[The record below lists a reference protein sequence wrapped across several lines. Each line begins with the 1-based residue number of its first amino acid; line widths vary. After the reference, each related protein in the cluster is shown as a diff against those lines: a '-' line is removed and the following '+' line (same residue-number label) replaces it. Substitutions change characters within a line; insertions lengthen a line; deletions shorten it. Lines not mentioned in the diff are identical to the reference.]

1 MQKVIVRREVPANV
15 ALIEGLHPVLQRIYA
30 TRGVQSSDE
39 LQRGANALARPTA
52 MKDISA
58 AVELLYQALV
68 AQQHVVIVG
77 DYDADGAT
85 STALMM
91 LALRSFGF
99 KQLTFLVPNRFD
111 FGYGLSPEMAN
122 VVIEHKADLLVTVD
136 NGISCIAGVE
146 RAKAAGIKVLITDH
160 HLPGEQLPNADA
172 IVNPNQNDCGFPS
185 TNLAGVGVAFYLMSA
200 LRTHLIQNN
209 WFAQQGIAEP
219 KTADLLDLVALG
231 TVADVVPLDANN
243 RILVHQG
250 LQRIRSGHCR
260 PGIQA
265 LIEVANRE
273 QRRLAASDM
282 AFALGPRLNAAGR
295 LDDMTLG
302 ISCLLCDDIY
312 QARIIAS
319 QLDEINIER
328 REIEASMQTE
338 AERIVRELQLQD
350 DIPDAFCLYQ
360 DDWHP
365 GVVGIVAGRI
375 KDKYHRPVIAFAQHD
390 EEEVKGSA
398 RTIPGLHIRDIL
410 EEIATQNPGLIVKFG
425 GHAMAAGLSV
435 RLDKLPEFRQK
446 FDALVRAKITDEQRT
461 MKLLSDGEL
470 ASDLFTVEFAE
481 YLKDSGPWG
490 QAFPEPVFDGYFTIA
505 EQRIVGKKHLKLVL
519 QHPNSGLLIDAIHFN
534 VDLNCW
540 PDATVRHVHAA
551 YQLDVN
557 TFRNQT
563 NIQLM
568 IQSLKSERSQ

>member
-1 MQKVIVRREVPANV
+1 MQKLIVRREVPSDAV
-15 ALIEGLHPVLQRIYA
+15 LVEALHPVLQRIYA
-30 TRGVQSSDE
+30 TRGVQSADE
-39 LQRGANALARPTA
+39 LQRNTGALARPTQ
-52 MKDISA
+52 MKDIPV
-58 AVELLYQALV
+58 AVQLLYDALI

-146 RAKAAGIKVLITDH
+146 CAKAAGIKVLITDH
-160 HLPGEQLPNADA
+160 HLPGEVLPNADA
-172 IVNPNQNDCGFPS
+172 IVNPNQKDCQFAS

-200 LRTHLIQNN
+200 LQTFLIKKEWFVQQNVP
-209 WFAQQGIAEP
+209 AP

-231 TVADVVPLDANN
+231 TVADVVPLDTNN
-243 RILVHQG
+243 RILVYQG
-250 LQRIRSGHCR
+250 LQRIRSGCCR

-265 LIEVANRE
+265 LIEVAKRE
-273 QRRLAASDM
+273 QHSLAASDL

-302 ISCLLCDDIY
+302 ISCLLSDDIY
-312 QARIIAS
+312 NARIIAS
-319 QLDEINIER
+319 QLDEINLER
-328 REIEASMQTE
+328 REIEASMQQE
-338 AERIVRELQLQD
+338 AESIMRTLQLQE

-390 EEEVKGSA
+390 EKEIKGSA

-410 EEIATQNPGLIVKFG
+410 EEISTKHPDLIIKFG
-425 GHAMAAGLSV
+425 GHAMAAGLSIHIE
-435 RLDKLPEFRQK
+435 KLPEFRQV
-446 FDALVRAKITDEQRT
+446 FDALVQAKITDEQRT
-461 MKLLSDGEL
+461 MKLLTDGEL
-470 ASDLFTVEFAE
+470 EPALFSVEFAE
-481 YLKDSGPWG
+481 FLKDSGPWG

-505 EQRIVGKKHLKLVL
+505 QQRIVGKKHLKLVL
-519 QHPNSGLLIDAIHFN
+519 QHPESGLLIDAIYFN
-534 VDLNCW
+534 IDVNIW

-557 TFRNQT
+557 TFRDQT
-563 NIQLM
+563 NLQLM
-568 IQSLKSERSQ
+568 IQTLQPK

>member
-1 MQKVIVRREVPANV
+1 MQKVIVRRELPIDAH
-15 ALIEGLHPVLQRIYA
+15 LIPDLHPVLQRIYA
-30 TRGVQSSDE
+30 TRGVASATE
-39 LQRGANALARPTA
+39 LRREASALARPTE
-52 MKDISA
+52 MKDINT
-58 AVELLYQALV
+58 AVELLYQALIQ
-68 AQQHVVIVG
+68 QQHVVIVG

-91 LALRSFGF
+91 LALRSLGF

-122 VVIEHKADLLVTVD
+122 VVIEHNAELLVTVD
-136 NGISCIAGVE
+136 NGISCIAGVK
-146 RAKAAGIKVLITDH
+146 RAKDAGIKVVITDH
-160 HLPGEQLPNADA
+160 HLPGDELPNADA
-172 IVNPNQNDCGFPS
+172 IVNPNQRDCGFS
-185 TNLAGVGVAFYLMSA
+185 SGNLAGVGVAFYLMSA
-200 LRTHLIQNN
+200 LRTYLINKE
-209 WFAQQGIAEP
+209 WFAQQGITAP
-219 KTADLLDLVALG
+219 KIADLLDLVALG

-250 LQRIRSGHCR
+250 LQRIRSGQCR

-273 QRRLAASDM
+273 QRRVSASDM

-302 ISCLLCDDIY
+302 IGCLLSDDIY

-319 QLDEINIER
+319 QLDEINVER
-328 REIEASMQTE
+328 REIEASMQVE

-390 EEEVKGSA
+390 EHEIKGSA

-410 EEIATQNPGLIVKFG
+410 EEIATQHPELIIKFG
-425 GHAMAAGLSV
+425 GHAMAAGLSI
-435 RLDKLPEFRQK
+435 RLEKLAVFREAFDK
-446 FDALVRAKITDEQRT
+446 LVRAKITDEQRT
-461 MKLLSDGEL
+461 MKLLTDGEL
-470 ASDLFTVEFAE
+470 EADLFTVGFAE
-481 YLKDSGPWG
+481 YLKDAGPWG
-490 QAFPEPVFDGYFTIA
+490 QAFPEPIFDGYFTIA

-519 QHPNSGLLIDAIHFN
+519 QHPSSGLLLDGIYFN

-540 PDATVRHVHAA
+540 PDATIRHVHAA

-563 NIQLM
+563 NVQLM
-568 IQSLKSERSQ
+568 IQALQPQ

>member
-1 MQKVIVRREVPANV
+1 MQKVIVRRELPIDAY
-15 ALIEGLHPVLQRIYA
+15 LIPDLHPVLQRIYA
-30 TRGVQSSDE
+30 TRGVASATE
-39 LQRGANALARPTA
+39 LRREASALARPTE
-52 MKDISA
+52 MKDINT
-58 AVELLYQALV
+58 AVELLYQALIQ
-68 AQQHVVIVG
+68 QQHVVIVG

-91 LALRSFGF
+91 LALRSLGF

-122 VVIEHKADLLVTVD
+122 VVIEHNAELLVTVD
-136 NGISCIAGVE
+136 NGISCIAGVK
-146 RAKAAGIKVLITDH
+146 RAKDAGIKVVITDH
-160 HLPGEQLPNADA
+160 HLPGDELPNADA
-172 IVNPNQNDCGFPS
+172 IVNPNQRDCGFS
-185 TNLAGVGVAFYLMSA
+185 SGNLAGVGVAFYLMSA
-200 LRTHLIQNN
+200 LRTYLINKE
-209 WFAQQGIAEP
+209 WFAQQGITAP
-219 KTADLLDLVALG
+219 KIADLLDLVALG

-250 LQRIRSGHCR
+250 LQRIRGGQCR

-273 QRRLAASDM
+273 QRRVSASDM

-302 ISCLLCDDIY
+302 IGCLLSDDIY

-319 QLDEINIER
+319 QLDEINVER
-328 REIEASMQTE
+328 REIEASMQVE

-390 EEEVKGSA
+390 EHEIKGSA

-410 EEIATQNPGLIVKFG
+410 EEIATQHPELIIKFG
-425 GHAMAAGLSV
+425 GHAMAAGLSI
-435 RLDKLPEFRQK
+435 RLEKLAVFREAFDK
-446 FDALVRAKITDEQRT
+446 LVRAKITDEQRT
-461 MKLLSDGEL
+461 MKLLTDGEL
-470 ASDLFTVEFAE
+470 EADLFTVGFAE
-481 YLKDSGPWG
+481 YLKDAGPWG
-490 QAFPEPVFDGYFTIA
+490 QAFPEPIFDGYFTIA

-519 QHPNSGLLIDAIHFN
+519 QHPSSGLLLDGIYFN

-540 PDATVRHVHAA
+540 PDATIRHVHAA

-563 NIQLM
+563 NVQLM
-568 IQSLKSERSQ
+568 IQALQPQ

>member
-1 MQKVIVRREVPANV
+1 MQKVIVRREIPSDIR
-15 ALIEGLHPVLQRIYA
+15 LIESIHPVLQRIYA
-30 TRGVQSSDE
+30 SRGVKSDDE
-39 LQRGANALARPTA
+39 LQRSAGALARPTK
-52 MKDISA
+52 MKDIST
-58 AVELLYQALV
+58 AVELLYQALLE
-68 AQQHVVIVG
+68 QKRVVIVG

-85 STALMM
+85 STALMA

-99 KQLTFLVPNRFD
+99 QNVTFLVPNRFD
-111 FGYGLSPEMAN
+111 FGYGLSPEMVD
-122 VVIEHKADLLVTVD
+122 VVIAHQADLLVTVD
-136 NGISCIAGVE
+136 NGISCIAGVKK
-146 RAKAAGIKVLITDH
+146 AKEAGIKVLITDH
-160 HLPGEQLPNADA
+160 HLPGEQLPIADA
-172 IVNPNQNDCGFPS
+172 IVNPNQADCGFPS

-200 LRTHLIQNN
+200 FRSFLIEQR
-209 WFAQQGIAEP
+209 WFERHGVPAP

-265 LIEVANRE
+265 LIEISNRE
-273 QRRLAASDM
+273 QRRLAASDL

-302 ISCLLCDDIY
+302 ISCLLSDDIY
-312 QARIIAS
+312 QARIIAA
-319 QLDEINIER
+319 QLDEINVER
-328 REIEASMQTE
+328 REIESSMQVE

-375 KDKYHRPVIAFAQHD
+375 KDKYHRPVIAFAQQD
-390 EEEVKGSA
+390 EQEIKGSA

-410 EEIATQNPGLIVKFG
+410 EEISTKHPGLIIKFG

-435 RLDKLPEFRQK
+435 HPDKLNEFRQV
-446 FDALVRAKITDEQRT
+446 FDSAVSAKITDEQRT
-461 MKLLSDGEL
+461 MKLLTDGEL
-470 ASDLFTVEFAE
+470 EPELFTVEFAE
-481 YLKDSGPWG
+481 LLKDSGPWG
-490 QAFPEPVFDGYFTIA
+490 QAFPEPLFDGYFTIA

-519 QHPNSGLLIDAIHFN
+519 QHPNSGLLIDAIYFN
-534 VDLNCW
+534 IDLNCW
-540 PDATVRHVHAA
+540 PDATVRHVRAA

-568 IQSLKSERSQ
+568 IQALQPQ